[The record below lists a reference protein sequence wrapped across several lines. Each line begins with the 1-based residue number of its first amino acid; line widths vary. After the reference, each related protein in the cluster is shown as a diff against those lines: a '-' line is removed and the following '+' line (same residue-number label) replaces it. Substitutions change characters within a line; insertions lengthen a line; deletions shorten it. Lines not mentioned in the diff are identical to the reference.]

1 MGETKN
7 KEWLK
12 TTLESAGERFKII
25 SFTALIMA
33 LLSYTLLIITGVTCP
48 DGICEGLTYYTAAGW
63 ASSNGRWA
71 IRYLS
76 RLTGNVVMPVVVVS
90 IYCICI
96 CIVAL
101 MLTDLLEIR
110 KRVSIIL
117 MTSIMI
123 VSPSVIAHFLYT
135 YMALAY
141 SIACMLAAFFVW
153 ILYKGRKKHKYLLAV
168 SALTVSLGLYQS
180 YIGFTILLIVL
191 LFCTELIECVSWKT
205 LGMQIAEYI
214 VCGGISCGLYIVIMK
229 IDLKI
234 HDLSP
239 ASRTASFSLKTI
251 IDSLYMSIINAYKT
265 WGAYFDD
272 RMFHRN
278 FIYLL
283 FLLIAFLFLC
293 VYLLK
298 LYKQKKYINMVLL
311 IFLICMI
318 PVAANFIGIIIP
330 EFKIYLLMQY
340 QYVLIFV
347 FFIGILERID
357 FKNKWIY
364 ILKAMEYLLVCFIA
378 WTYLISANATYT
390 CYKLSYNHINFE
402 TSLILAD
409 IYKLP
414 DYVPSETPV
423 IFAGFPNAYELVE
436 NVDTYKYAIY
446 YTNNPV
452 FWEDMNGAKGNR
464 YWYLMNYFGV
474 DGKNFKNSEY
484 EDIIYSDEFAQMP
497 VWPKQGSIKM
507 INEMVVVKFTDAPPA
522 VSTMPQ

>member
-153 ILYKGRKKHKYLLAV
+153 ILYKYGIEARGCSLCLCQ
-168 SALTVSLGLYQS
+168 SA
-180 YIGFTILLIVL
+180 
-191 LFCTELIECVSWKT
+191 
-205 LGMQIAEYI
+205 
-214 VCGGISCGLYIVIMK
+214 
-229 IDLKI
+229 
-234 HDLSP
+234 
-239 ASRTASFSLKTI
+239 
-251 IDSLYMSIINAYKT
+251 YM
-265 WGAYFDD
+265 
-272 RMFHRN
+272 
-278 FIYLL
+278 
-283 FLLIAFLFLC
+283 
-293 VYLLK
+293 
-298 LYKQKKYINMVLL
+298 
-311 IFLICMI
+311 
-318 PVAANFIGIIIP
+318 
-330 EFKIYLLMQY
+330 
-340 QYVLIFV
+340 
-347 FFIGILERID
+347 
-357 FKNKWIY
+357 
-364 ILKAMEYLLVCFIA
+364 CF
-378 WTYLISANATYT
+378 
-390 CYKLSYNHINFE
+390 
-402 TSLILAD
+402 
-409 IYKLP
+409 
-414 DYVPSETPV
+414 
-423 IFAGFPNAYELVE
+423 
-436 NVDTYKYAIY
+436 
-446 YTNNPV
+446 
-452 FWEDMNGAKGNR
+452 
-464 YWYLMNYFGV
+464 
-474 DGKNFKNSEY
+474 
-484 EDIIYSDEFAQMP
+484 
-497 VWPKQGSIKM
+497 
-507 INEMVVVKFTDAPPA
+507 
-522 VSTMPQ
+522 